1 MGLIAFDTLAYARR
15 LKDAGVSAQQAEAM
29 SEAQA
34 ESLEALLENR
44 LATKDDVHEL
54 MVGIGATRS
63 ELKEEITGVR
73 GEMAFLR
80 TELKEEIAE
89 VRGEMA
95 SLRTE
100 LKEEIAEVRGEMASL
115 RTELKEDLGQVR
127 TEVERMGR
135 TIAMWMV
142 GLFIGM
148 ATLMLGGFFTL
159 FRLLAP

>member
-100 LKEEIAEVRGEMASL
+100 LKE
-115 RTELKEDLGQVR
+115 DLGQVR